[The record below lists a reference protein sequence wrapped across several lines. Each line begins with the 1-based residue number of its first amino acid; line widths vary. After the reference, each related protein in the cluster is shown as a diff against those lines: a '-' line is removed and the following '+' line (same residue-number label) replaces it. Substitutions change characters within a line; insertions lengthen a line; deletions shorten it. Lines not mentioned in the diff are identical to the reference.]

1 MWEKSEGQI
10 RPISKNEDYPQDW
23 ISTKT
28 TKYTTKYDAKGMP
41 IDTKDKTW
49 TAAGIER
56 FNTLFLEVKKNRR
69 QFPHFLACFIA
80 WKQSSSKK
88 GSASV
93 TSSKDNLPD
102 VNDDLFY
109 DPDDLNMESFTP
121 DSKKESG
128 TGQQDDSSD
137 EDSDSSEENFGS
149 DSEENESAKEDE
161 KKKKKKE
168 KGKEAKRKL
177 KMV

>member
-1 MWEKSEGQI
+1 MKTTHKIGF
-10 RPISKNEDYPQDW
+10 
-23 ISTKT
+23 TKT

-69 QFPHFLACFIA
+69 EFPDFLAKFIA

-88 GSASV
+88 SAGSV

-102 VNDDLFY
+102 ANDDLFY
-109 DPDDLNMESFTP
+109 DPDDLNLESFTP
-121 DSKKESG
+121 DSRKESG
-128 TGQQDDSSD
+128 TGEQEDSSD
-137 EDSDSSEENFGS
+137 EDSDSNEKDSPS
-149 DSEENESAKEDE
+149 DSEKDESEKEDEAKE
-161 KKKKKKE
+161 KKKKQ